1 MSTTTEN
8 GSETRLHTIGAVCD
22 GLREEFPDI
31 SISKIRYL
39 EDQGLLQPKRTRG
52 GYRLFSEHD
61 VERLVTILRL
71 QRDAFLPLKVIKEE
85 LAAQAPERARRR
97 AVPVREQETE
107 IDLGELVERSGVTA
121 AFARELEEYDLLSPR
136 IEGGE
141 RYYPESDADIA
152 SMCARI
158 AQNGVDARHLRAYRT
173 AAARQ
178 SALIEQL
185 VAPGL
190 RSRDPERRRVGLE
203 ELEALTTAAQELA
216 RLLLTRDL
224 REVANR

>member
-1 MSTTTEN
+1 MTATET
-8 GSETRLHTIGAVCD
+8 GTSPRLHTIGAVCES
-22 GLREEFPDI
+22 LRDEFPDV

-52 GYRLFSEHD
+52 GYRLFSEGD

-85 LAAQAPERARRR
+85 LAARPPERTRRR
-97 AVPVREQETE
+97 PSSIREQEDE
-107 IDLGELVERSGVTA
+107 VDLAELLDRSGVTS
-121 AFARELEEYDLLSPR
+121 AFARELEEYDILAPR
-136 IEGGE
+136 ITGGE
-141 RYYPESDADIA
+141 RFYPESDVEIA
-152 SMCARI
+152 ATCARI
-158 AQNGVDARHLRAYRT
+158 AQHGVDARHLRAYRT

-178 SALIEQL
+178 SSLIEQL

-190 RSRDPERRRVGLE
+190 RSRDAERRRVALDDLE
-203 ELEALTTAAQELA
+203 MLSGAAQELA